1 MDNAAWLLQQAFSGS
16 LTMRVATVIV
26 SHAAGQ
32 SPLSRMR
39 VNAVTARR
47 SCRPSTTVASSALHT
62 STTNGLSRFIA
73 SGGECIG
80 LVSNVVENPSS
91 PR

>member
-39 VNAVTARR
+39 VTARR

>member
-1 MDNAAWLLQQAFSGS
+1 
-16 LTMRVATVIV
+16 
-26 SHAAGQ
+26 
-32 SPLSRMR
+32 
-39 VNAVTARR
+39 
-47 SCRPSTTVASSALHT
+47 
-62 STTNGLSRFIA
+62 LSRFIA